1 MSADW
6 CRPSAVLQSM
16 ADALSTHEP
25 QDPTSDLCS
34 SHEAL
39 ALFTHACM
47 ASSGFRLLGFDE
59 EKTREAECHELAP
72 RLPSNWNASFNT
84 YSFVYTHQESTLRFV
99 IKIDRMGG
107 KADIRGLALQDDR
120 IARSEITIRDFISNS
135 TLPVRITMRQNGT
148 EDRSDLVDK
157 LQNLFVS
164 ESSIKELAYL
174 IAKNII
180 QELLPVL
187 RKSSLRESGDEVSPD
202 DAAVAEDVREAARRP
217 PRRPVTPDLMPE
229 PAKPHPFDDP
239 LSAIPQRPPVP
250 HGDFP
255 PPDFEDPYDINRP
268 PGPPSHFAPGYR
280 PFGDIGADDLNP
292 PAIGPTDPLRPGRGM
307 PGGVGEARGMY
318 PSIPDL
324 GGWGRQPG
332 IGGGSLGFDEQVP
345 PGARYDPIGPGG
357 HPRWGGGRPGS
368 GNPSFGHRQF
378 GGGFDGGDII

>member
-1 MSADW
+1 MCADW
-6 CRPSAVLQSM
+6 FRPSAVLQSM

-25 QDPTSDLCS
+25 QDSTSDLCS

-59 EKTREAECHELAP
+59 EKTREAECHEMAP
-72 RLPSNWNASFNT
+72 RLPANWNASFNT

-99 IKIDRMGG
+99 VKIDRMGG

-135 TLPVRITMRQNGT
+135 ALPVRITMRQDGT

-157 LQNLFVS
+157 LQNVFVS
-164 ESSIKELAYL
+164 ESSIKELAHL
-174 IAKNII
+174 IAKNVI

-187 RKSSLRESGDEVSPD
+187 RKGSLRESGDEFSPD

-229 PAKPHPFDDP
+229 PAKPHPSDDP
-239 LSAIPQRPPVP
+239 LSAIPQQPPIP

-268 PGPPSHFAPGYR
+268 SGPPSHFVPGYR

-292 PAIGPTDPLRPGRGM
+292 PAIGPDDPLRPGRGL
-307 PGGVGEARGMY
+307 PGGVGEARGMH
-318 PSIPDL
+318 PSIPHL
-324 GGWGRQPG
+324 GGWGRQSG
-332 IGGGSLGFDEQVP
+332 VGGSSLGFDEQVP

-357 HPRWGGGRPGS
+357 HPKWRGGRPGS
-368 GNPSFGHRQF
+368 GDPSFGHHQF
-378 GGGFDGGDII
+378 GGFNGGDVI